1 MECTLCNEQ
10 YTDKSGTTFN
20 LRLNNHRK
28 NLNKQNSLQAN
39 QHFDNLVTTSINMQ
53 NLH

>member
-28 NLNKQNSLQAN
+28 NKQNSHQAD